1 MKIDDVTLTLFKW
14 DDIPETKY
22 HAGAANAGG
31 ESALGLLH
39 IRTDEG
45 IDGFSFL
52 GSMSFSAEVDCKGV
66 IRTLKPLLM
75 GQDPLNRE
83 ALYQAMWK
91 RSRIT
96 TSRSIGAV
104 DIALYDIAAKAAGL
118 PLYKL
123 LGVYRTSIPAYASSA
138 VLPSRQAYVE
148 EALQYK
154 ENGWAAYKI
163 HPPTQWREDIEIC
176 RAVREAVG
184 NDYDLMLDS
193 MWSYT
198 YDHAIKVGR
207 AIEELN
213 YFWYEDPLADDD
225 LMGCMKLCEKLS
237 IPLMATENSP
247 GGFTNYVPWIINKA
261 TDYLRG
267 DVAVK
272 GGITPVIK
280 TAHLAEAFGINYEV
294 HHGGNS
300 LNNWANLHVI
310 LSIKNTTYFEVL
322 LPSGAHK
329 YGIIDDLEP
338 DQNGLLYAPTE
349 PGLGAKIDFDLIK
362 SKTIEV
368 LT

>member
-75 GQDPLNRE
+75 GQDPLDRE

-272 GGITPVIK
+272 
-280 TAHLAEAFGINYEV
+280 
-294 HHGGNS
+294 
-300 LNNWANLHVI
+300 
-310 LSIKNTTYFEVL
+310 
-322 LPSGAHK
+322 
-329 YGIIDDLEP
+329 
-338 DQNGLLYAPTE
+338 
-349 PGLGAKIDFDLIK
+349 
-362 SKTIEV
+362 
-368 LT
+368 

>member
-75 GQDPLNRE
+75 GQDPLDRE

-163 HPPTQWREDIEIC
+163 HPPTQWRE
-176 RAVREAVG
+176 V
-184 NDYDLMLDS
+184 
-193 MWSYT
+193 
-198 YDHAIKVGR
+198 
-207 AIEELN
+207 
-213 YFWYEDPLADDD
+213 
-225 LMGCMKLCEKLS
+225 
-237 IPLMATENSP
+237 
-247 GGFTNYVPWIINKA
+247 
-261 TDYLRG
+261 
-267 DVAVK
+267 
-272 GGITPVIK
+272 
-280 TAHLAEAFGINYEV
+280 
-294 HHGGNS
+294 
-300 LNNWANLHVI
+300 
-310 LSIKNTTYFEVL
+310 
-322 LPSGAHK
+322 
-329 YGIIDDLEP
+329 
-338 DQNGLLYAPTE
+338 
-349 PGLGAKIDFDLIK
+349 
-362 SKTIEV
+362 
-368 LT
+368 